1 MAIYSIYLPSSLAFT
16 RENIAEH
23 SRLVPD
29 KFSWGGFLVPL
40 LWLLFNRLWLNALLV
55 LVFEVGLALG
65 ASRLG
70 LPQGV
75 TLVTGLVLMG
85 LVGLE
90 GRKWLCAGLERRGFR
105 LIDTVEAPS
114 PDEALHRTLAQS
126 HEAEIHTAN
135 VSTQRAAQS
144 RGVIG
149 LFPDPDSRS

>member
-40 LWLLFNRLWLNALLV
+40 LWLLFNRLWLNAFLI
-55 LVFEVGLALG
+55 LVFEVVLALG

-70 LPQGV
+70 LPQAV
-75 TLVTGLVLMG
+75 TLITGLVLMG

-105 LIDTVEAPS
+105 LIDIIEAHS

-126 HEAEIHTAN
+126 HDAEIQSAN
-135 VSTQRAAQS
+135 VSVQRAAQS

-149 LFPDPDSRS
+149 LFPGPDSRP

>member
-55 LVFEVGLALG
+55 MVFEVGLALG

-105 LIDTVEAPS
+105 LIDIVEAYS
-114 PDEALHRTLAQS
+114 PDEALHRTLARS
-126 HEAEIHTAN
+126 HEAEIQTAN
-135 VSTQRAAQS
+135 VSIQRAAQS

-149 LFPDPDSRS
+149 LVPDPDSRP

>member
-1 MAIYSIYLPSSLAFT
+1 MTTYSVYLHPSLAFT

-40 LWLLFNRLWLNALLV
+40 LWLLFNRLWLNALVTLA
-55 LVFEVGLALG
+55 FEILLALG

-70 LPQGV
+70 LPEGV
-75 TLVTGLVLMG
+75 TLIGGLVVMG

-90 GRKWLCAGLERRGFR
+90 GRNWLCAGLERRGFR
-105 LIDTVEAPS
+105 LIDIVEAPS
-114 PDEALHRTLAQS
+114 AEEALHRTLAES
-126 HEAEIHTAN
+126 HEPEIPTTS
-135 VSTQRAAQS
+135 VSVQRVPQT

-149 LFPDPDSRS
+149 LFPGPDSRS